1 MAPPELFVG
10 MTTWNSATFLRA
22 SLGGVRDTTD
32 ATRTRVV
39 VLDNNSTD
47 DTVAIAKSFGAEVLS
62 RGSSQSMALMDL
74 FNWSRSEFTLLIH
87 ADVVLLDSWWLEVC
101 RARLTGDVALVS
113 PEDIGCGP
121 YTRPWGK
128 GMPESSFLL
137 FRTELARKTRRWT
150 GWRRRFRLY
159 LPYRAIDL
167 TGDHLT
173 YNLPQRLHERGLAW
187 TKMQVLTSRRVPAP
201 IYTPRFDAPMWTPE
215 LAMYRYGLG
224 NFYALDGVVTHYH
237 NWYERALEDV
247 ADDSERT
254 LPPESGGLPLAFL
267 KAYSRN
273 FLEDL
278 ARGAIDVPRVDNA
291 RS

>member
-1 MAPPELFVG
+1 MTAPELFVG
-10 MTTWNSATFLRA
+10 ITTWNSGMFLRA
-22 SLGGVRDTTD
+22 SLQGVRDTTD
-32 ATRTRVV
+32 PARTRIV
-39 VLDNNSTD
+39 VLDNDSTD
-47 DTVAIAKSFGAEVLS
+47 DTVAIARSFGAEVVLRRS
-62 RGSSQSMALMDL
+62 GQGAALGDL

-87 ADVVLLDSWWLEVC
+87 ADVVLLDRRWLEVC

-137 FRTELARKTRRWT
+137 FRTALARKTRRWFR
-150 GWRRRFRLY
+150 RRRFLLR

-167 TGDHLT
+167 SGEHIT
-173 YNLPQRLHERGLAW
+173 YNLPSRLAERGLTW
-187 TKMQVLTSRRVPAP
+187 QKMDVLTSARTTEP
-201 IYTPRFDAPMWTPE
+201 IYVPRFDAPLWKPE

-247 ADDSERT
+247 DESSDRT

-267 KAYSRN
+267 KRYTRQFLDDLSRG
-273 FLEDL
+273 EV
-278 ARGAIDVPRVDNA
+278 DVPR
-291 RS
+291 RPR